1 MKRKL
6 DEKDDQFNE
15 LSSAHEMAR
24 AENLELRD
32 SVKKLKAELKR
43 KKPTYNDDSA
53 DDEYEGGQPEAL
65 QAQVERLQQDLFVL
79 RSGSG
84 QPGRN
89 EYREVDELQ
98 RKHAAE
104 LKRRDEHLLRAEQA
118 AQHTRFNTQAELNKR
133 TAEFNEQREALRS
146 ELQAVRS
153 EYRILQKTHA
163 NDERLRALEH
173 QLYWAQQE
181 NTALQTQNKQLLLR
195 HSDGSEASQKQ
206 ESNGDLHAEA
216 ASTANVGLTSSESTQ
231 VRRYKE
237 QVQQAESYITALT
250 EQKDRHIRQLQ
261 QDLAQ
266 RDQTAHSKFK
276 DIETARA
283 KMENKYEA
291 ALADKARIVGD
302 LKAAQKNEQRLF
314 QLQPEY
320 DRLQLANPRLH
331 AELEE
336 AQASNTQLTQEN
348 EALRG
353 ERLASVKFVADAR
366 SEAHALRADLARL
379 TEQLATSRTDQA
391 QLQEMLRN
399 SKVAGK
405 GPQQKTGEEP
415 RTLSKQQQHGQA
427 APYVNGRSA
436 HKKSSAG
443 EDSLDDA
450 SDEDRDTVRI
460 VPRRPAIKAS
470 MHVAEVSDASLPASG
485 LATLSNR
492 RSHSPEEADALM
504 SPPASIR
511 DRGAAAQPT
520 AVPQPAPPMN
530 PQLSALRAKATEDGQ
545 AKVGVMN
552 RLWSTSSR
560 IRWPALRRQRRPS
573 TKVPEHDSRIY
584 MRSEVSASLQN
595 GDWNLGTEV
604 STRSA
609 IHRLFRE
616 RL

>member
-32 SVKKLKAELKR
+32 NVKMLKAELKR
-43 KKPTYNDDSA
+43 KKPSYNDDSA
-53 DDEYEGGQPEAL
+53 DGEDEGGQPEAL

-84 QPGRN
+84 QPGCN

-98 RKHAAE
+98 RRHAAE

-163 NDERLRALEH
+163 DDERSRALEH

-231 VRRYKE
+231 VRRYKQ

-366 SEAHALRADLARL
+366 SEACTLRADLARL
-379 TEQLATSRTDQA
+379 TEQLATSRTDQE
-391 QLQEMLRN
+391 QLQARIRT
-399 SKVAGK
+399 SQVAGK
-405 GPQQKTGEEP
+405 RPQQEARQVP
-415 RTLSKQQQHGQA
+415 RTLSKPQQQGHV
-427 APYVNGRSA
+427 APFVNGYSA
-436 HKKSSAG
+436 HASGS
-443 EDSLDDA
+443 DSDALGDA

-460 VPRRPAIKAS
+460 VPRNTIDKAGMVNGNHS
-470 MHVAEVSDASLPASG
+470 QASLPASG
-485 LATLSNR
+485 LATLSNGW
-492 RSHSPEEADALM
+492 SHSPEDEEAVM
-504 SPPASIR
+504 SPPASIPN
-511 DRGAAAQPT
+511 DSASAQPE
-520 AVPQPAPPMN
+520 AAPRPAPPIN
-530 PQLSALRAKATEDGQ
+530 PQLSALRDRAAEEGQ
-545 AKVGVMN
+545 ASVGILD
-552 RLWSTSSR
+552 RLWSTSGR
-560 IRWPALRRQRRPS
+560 IQWPKLRRQRRPS
-573 TKVPEHDSRIY
+573 TKVPEHESRIY
-584 MRSEVSASLQN
+584 VRSEVS
-595 GDWNLGTEV
+595 GPV
-604 STRSA
+604 KR
-609 IHRLFRE
+609 RLY
-616 RL
+616 